1 MINIARIEAIK
12 LQETIDLDLSH
23 DGIIYRFRVIVNE
36 NPERKSVV
44 DIEFR
49 DKYEVVIQ
57 PSVEKKLR
65 KYIKNYFQEE
75 GK

>member
-1 MINIARIEAIK
+1 MIHIARIEAIK
-12 LQETIDLDLSH
+12 LQETIDLDLEH

-49 DKYEVVIQ
+49 DKYELKIQ

-65 KYIKNYFQEE
+65 KYIKNYFEE
-75 GK
+75 EE

>member
-1 MINIARIEAIK
+1 MINISRIEAIK
-12 LQETIDLDLSH
+12 LQETIDIDLEH

-49 DKYEVVIQ
+49 DKYEVKIKY
-57 PSVEKKLR
+57 SIEKKLQ